1 MRLRR
6 AHIDRRGHRLD
17 IERDALGAIHGLL
30 AGLAEHGGDRLADMA
45 HHPARKRKAGRFGRG
60 TSIVRSDDPERTHGL
75 DPVRPHVVSG
85 EHGNDARPGHGSG
98 CINPANSRMCM
109 RRAHE
114 HAVQGTG
121 SSDVG
126 HEAPAAEQEGA
137 ILDAA
142 QRRPDALMRGIY
154 CNSSRTRSSRS
165 NADLSVTMN
174 RSASPPFA

>member
-1 MRLRR
+1 
-6 AHIDRRGHRLD
+6 
-17 IERDALGAIHGLL
+17 
-30 AGLAEHGGDRLADMA
+30 MA
-45 HHPARKRKAGRFGRG
+45 HHPARKRKAGRLGHR
-60 TSIVRSDDPERTHGL
+60 TSIVRPDDPERTHGL

-85 EHGNDARPGHGSG
+85 EHGNDARRGDGSG
-98 CINPANSRMCM
+98 CIDPANSRVRV

-121 SSDVG
+121 SGDVG
-126 HEAPAAEQEGA
+126 YEAPAAEQKGA

-142 QRRPDALMRGIY
+142 QRRPDALVRRIY

-174 RSASPPFA
+174 KSASPPFA